1 MWQNLRRGIMLAD
14 LKKEIEEMGNRLEE
28 LRVSL

>member
-1 MWQNLRRGIMLAD
+1 LEEGYKLLAD
-14 LKKEIEEMGNRLEE
+14 LKKVIEEMGNRLEE